1 MTDQGSRNGKKK
13 MVKSSQDLI
22 LESSKDFDNHKIQF
36 DKIGLQNHL
45 VNNND
50 HQIIM
55 QPMNIGG
62 MDEFEQMRHQML
74 KQRELNFNNNK
85 SKLEYD
91 DFHIQSMPN
100 NQVMNF
106 TLARNQQYS
115 VQRTAGGLVSKNLL
129 HS

>member
-1 MTDQGSRNGKKK
+1 MRIHQIKNESQDRKRILMTDHGSRNGKKK

-62 MDEFEQMRHQML
+62 MDEFE
-74 KQRELNFNNNK
+74 
-85 SKLEYD
+85 
-91 DFHIQSMPN
+91 
-100 NQVMNF
+100 
-106 TLARNQQYS
+106 
-115 VQRTAGGLVSKNLL
+115 
-129 HS
+129 